1 MYYRFCM
8 VLLFTLMTGG
18 LCLAQTEA
26 SAVAEDFKPSTLNQ
40 PGQPYPQVN
49 SQGYAR
55 FRIVAPQAQSVSV
68 SLGGRGGTPL
78 TKAED
83 GAWVGTTAR
92 PLDEG
97 FHYYHLT
104 VDGGTFNDPGTLN
117 FYGSTRWESGI
128 EIPAHDQDFYAL
140 KDVPHGR
147 VQQILFPS
155 ESTKTS
161 RRAFVYTPPD
171 YDQDPTRRYPVLYLQ
186 HGWGEDETAWTNQGR
201 ANLIMDNLI
210 AEGKTRPFIIV
221 MTYGMTNEIRFGG
234 LRSFDIGPF
243 QTVLIDELI
252 PYVDAHFRTLADQPH
267 RAMAGLSMGGME
279 TKSITL
285 RHLDK
290 FSHIGLFS
298 GGSISLDDVN
308 NTPGFKENV
317 KLVFVSYGS
326 RELGGGRRGFGGDPR
341 ANADALKQAGINS
354 VFYVSPDTAHE
365 FQSWRRSLRE
375 FAPLLFN
382 EGAAASPTES
392 AEPTRPQRGDLA
404 PPGGRRGGFGAPI
417 ELAPDDKPAFA
428 DPPAGFNA
436 RREDVPHGELTMV
449 EYDSKTVGTR
459 RKMLVYTPP
468 GYSTDRKYPVL
479 YLLHGIGGDETEW
492 QRLCRPENILDNLL
506 ADGRIEPMIV
516 VMPNGRAQK
525 NDRAEGNVFATAP
538 AFAAFEGDLL
548 NDVIPAIEARYSVY
562 GDREHRALAGLSMG
576 GGQALNFGLG
586 HLDVFAWVGGFSSAP
601 NTKPPADLVPD
612 PKAAR
617 EKLKLLWLGC
627 GNKDG
632 LMRISRGVHDY
643 LQENNV
649 PHIWHVDSNGHDA
662 TEWAN
667 NLYLFAQHLF
677 KAAPPKLPTPAA
689 SPRPTAAPAS
699 DKLVIRVAC
708 GAYQPYT
715 DKDGNL
721 WLPDEVK
728 APGAWLTPPDG
739 MTVERTEEFEVPNV
753 AFPQIFRTERYSMSA
768 YEFNLPNG
776 RYTVR
781 LHFAEC
787 FTGITG
793 VGQRVYSF
801 AVQGQKPEKDFD
813 IFKEA
818 GGMYKA
824 IQREY
829 KGVAVTDGTLRIT
842 FTPNIENPAI
852 NGIEIFAE

>member
-1 MYYRFCM
+1 MNHTLIII
-8 VLLFTLMTGG
+8 LLTAVITGG
-18 LCLAQTEA
+18 ICLAQTDQPTIT
-26 SAVAEDFKPSTLNQ
+26 EDFKPSTLNQ
-40 PGQPYPQVN
+40 PGREYPQVN
-49 SQGYAR
+49 SQRYAR
-55 FRIVAPQAQSVSV
+55 FRIEAPEAKSVRV
-68 SLGGRGGTPL
+68 SLGGRERGGFSL
-78 TKAED
+78 DKGED
-83 GAWVGTTAR
+83 GVWTGITQK

-155 ESTKTS
+155 KSTNTS

-171 YDQDPTRRYPVLYLQ
+171 YDKDLTKRYPVLYLQ
-186 HGWGEDETAWTNQGR
+186 HGWGEDETAWSNQGH

-210 AEGKTRPFIIV
+210 AEGKIRLFLIV

-234 LRSFDIGPF
+234 LRNFKIDPF
-243 QTVLIDELI
+243 QTVLVDELI
-252 PYVDAHFRTLADQPH
+252 PYIDANFRTLSDQPN

-285 RHLDK
+285 KNLDK

-298 GGSISLDDVN
+298 GGTISLEDVN
-308 NTPGFKENV
+308 NTPGFKEKV

-326 RELGGGRRGFGGDPR
+326 RELSGGRDRRGGDPK

-354 VFYVSPDTAHE
+354 FFYVSPDTAHE
-365 FQSWRRSLRE
+365 FQSWRRSLHE
-375 FAPLLFN
+375 FAQLLFKEN
-382 EGAAASPTES
+382 LPSALTPRAVPAS
-392 AEPTRPQRGDLA
+392 ARGDSA
-404 PPGGRRGGFGAPI
+404 STGARRSPGRGGFGGPI
-417 ELAPDDKPAFA
+417 ELGPDDKPAFA
-428 DPPAGFNA
+428 DPPAGFNT
-436 RREDVPHGELTMV
+436 RRENVPHGELTMV

-468 GYSTDRKYPVL
+468 GYSADRKYPVL

-492 QRLCRPENILDNLL
+492 QRLCHPENIIDNLL
-506 ADGRIEPMIV
+506 ADGKVEPMVV

-548 NDVIPAIEARYSVY
+548 NDVIPAVESKYSVIA
-562 GDREHRALAGLSMG
+562 DREHRALAGLSMG
-576 GGQALNFGLG
+576 GGQSLNFGLG

-601 NTKPPADLVPD
+601 NTKPPAELVPD
-612 PKAAR
+612 PAAAR
-617 EKLKLLWLGC
+617 DKLKLLWLGC

-632 LMRISRGVHDY
+632 LIRISQGVHNY
-643 LQENNV
+643 LKEKNV
-649 PHIWHVDSNGHDA
+649 PHIWHVDSNAHDG

-667 NLYLFAQHLF
+667 NLYLFAQHIF
-677 KAAPPKLPTPAA
+677 KATAPTLPASPAA
-689 SPRPTAAPAS
+689 G
-699 DKLVIRVAC
+699 KLVIRVAC
-708 GAYQPYT
+708 GADQPYT
-715 DKDGNL
+715 DKNGNL

-728 APGAWLTPPDG
+728 APGASLSPPDG
-739 MTVERTEEFEVPNV
+739 MTIERMESYEVPNV

-776 RYTVR
+776 KYTVR
-781 LHFAEC
+781 LHFAET

-818 GGMYKA
+818 GGPYKA

-829 KGVAVTDGTLRIT
+829 KGVMVNDGKLRIT